1 LSAARTS
8 SRRRAVSF
16 GLRATIG
23 ALGVAV
29 LLANADL
36 QALRTAFGHV
46 RPGSAA
52 LAFALL
58 LLGLA
63 INAVR
68 WQVFLRPVGLAQPVV
83 ELLRLTFVGNFF
95 NVFLPT
101 GVGGDAYKA
110 FRLRGEAGSMSPP
123 LATVFL
129 DRLAGL
135 VGLAFVALVVCLVR
149 LSTGNHDRVTLIA
162 GALAFSVLAATGFAL
177 MLAPRLAA
185 TTEGTSR
192 LTSRIRTFAAAFATA
207 GGSAG
212 TVLRASALGIASAL
226 VLIAVAALAASS
238 LGIRLPLWGFP
249 GVVMLSASLA
259 ILPITMNGLGLRE
272 AAIVWCLAA
281 FGIGHDEAL
290 AFALLL
296 LVLTFAS
303 SAVGGVVYVGS
314 RSSSAGRPLPG
325 ARQDVG
331 DPGDDR
337 QVDPHED
344 GPTGVR
350 ERPYATDN
358 PHYAVAACLAPRK
371 RSVTSSNL
379 YG

>member
-1 LSAARTS
+1 MSLVETYAPARLTDRPGAAREGARVVSAPTS
-8 SRRRAVSF
+8 SRRRALSL

-23 ALGVAV
+23 ALGIG
-29 LLANADL
+29 LLLVNADL
-36 QALRTAFGHV
+36 RALKTAFAHV
-46 RPGSAA
+46 NPGSAA
-52 LAFALL
+52 LAFGLL

-63 INAVR
+63 ISALR
-68 WQVFLRPVGLAQPVV
+68 WQVFLRPVGLAQPIG

-110 FRLRGEAGSMSPP
+110 FRLRHTAGSMASP

-135 VGLAFVALVVCLVR
+135 VGLAFVAEVVCLAR
-149 LSTGNHDRVTLIA
+149 LATGNRDRVTLIA
-162 GALAFSVLAATGFAL
+162 GAMALVVHGATGFAL
-177 MLAPRLAA
+177 MLAPRFAA
-185 TTEGTSR
+185 TKEGASR

-207 GGSAG
+207 ARSIG
-212 TVLRASALGIASAL
+212 TLLRASALGVASAL

-238 LGIRLPLWGFP
+238 LEIRLPVWGFP

-259 ILPITMNGLGLRE
+259 VLPISMNGLGLRE

-296 LVLTFAS
+296 LMLTFAS
-303 SAVGGVVYVGS
+303 SAIGGVVYVGS
-314 RSSSAGRPLPG
+314 RASSAGDQRPDAL
-325 ARQDVG
+325 QDVQ
-331 DPGDDR
+331 DP
-337 QVDPHED
+337 
-344 GPTGVR
+344 
-350 ERPYATDN
+350 
-358 PHYAVAACLAPRK
+358 
-371 RSVTSSNL
+371 
-379 YG
+379 